1 MQRDRDRVRLLHM
14 LEHAREAI
22 QLVEGRSRQ
31 DLNVDRLLSLAPV
44 RLLEIVGEAAAK
56 VSPKGRSRY
65 PTIPWSEV
73 VSLRNRLIHGYDSV
87 DMDVLWRIIEDDL
100 PTLVRDL
107 ASDPGLRDAKE
118 LS

>member
-1 MQRDRDRVRLLHM
+1 MPPDRDRVRLLHM
-14 LEHAREAI
+14 LDHAREAI
-22 QLVEGRSRQ
+22 QLVEGRTRE
-31 DLNVDRLLSLAPV
+31 DLGADRLLSLALV

-56 VSPKGRSRY
+56 VSPEGRARH
-65 PTIPWSEV
+65 PAIPWSEI

-107 ASDPGLRDAKE
+107 VADPELR
-118 LS
+118 SSQ